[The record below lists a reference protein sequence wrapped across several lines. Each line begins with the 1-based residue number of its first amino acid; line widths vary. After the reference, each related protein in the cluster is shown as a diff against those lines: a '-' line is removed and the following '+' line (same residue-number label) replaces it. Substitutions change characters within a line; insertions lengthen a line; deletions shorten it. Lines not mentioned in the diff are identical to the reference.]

1 MSKAERHG
9 RVFADALRNAFGQTI
24 VAPYSVR
31 RRPKAPIS
39 TPLSWDEVDVRL
51 DPVRYNLRTI
61 DRRLAGTDPWADF
74 WTQRQELPTLSD

>member
-1 MSKAERHG
+1 
-9 RVFADALRNAFGQTI
+9 
-24 VAPYSVR
+24 
-31 RRPKAPIS
+31 
-39 TPLSWDEVDVRL
+39 VRL